1 MQFDSPCAICTC
13 VYTPSELRTPARTS
27 ALRGA
32 RCSHVQAM
40 RCRLPSSSILNL
52 RVHSACLGH
61 FFFLSARADR
71 LTSNAYSYAL
81 GCTSNLVMPC
91 VVVCFRPY
99 SIQSGIVVMIRTPT
113 GCLATKL
120 SVSARACHEGWAR
133 PQCGP
138 DPSFEGLCVGE
149 EAGPCFLEA
158 MLQQSLGLDDELHMS
173 RLSNVVHPCLYS
185 SCAQLIGLS

>member
-1 MQFDSPCAICTC
+1 
-13 VYTPSELRTPARTS
+13 
-27 ALRGA
+27 
-32 RCSHVQAM
+32 M

-91 VVVCFRPY
+91 VAVCFRPY

-113 GCLATKL
+113 GCLVTKL

-133 PQCGP
+133 PHCGP
-138 DPSFEGLCVGE
+138 NPSLEGLCVGE
-149 EAGPCFLEA
+149 EGG
-158 MLQQSLGLDDELHMS
+158 SLFSGSHAAAASPQLDRELHMS
-173 RLSNVVHPCLYS
+173 RLTNPVHPCSCS
-185 SCAQLIGLS
+185 SCIQLIGLS

>member
-1 MQFDSPCAICTC
+1 MHMRIRAVRIENTCA
-13 VYTPSELRTPARTS
+13 
-27 ALRGA
+27 
-32 RCSHVQAM
+32 
-40 RCRLPSSSILNL
+40 N
-52 RVHSACLGH
+52 
-61 FFFLSARADR
+61 LSAAGRPLQPCSGHALQIAIFINPQSPSPLSVPGPFLFSFR
-71 LTSNAYSYAL
+71 PRRSSNSKPYSYAL
-81 GCTSNLVMPC
+81 GCAFNLVMPC
-91 VVVCFRPY
+91 VAICFRPY